1 VRNRQYGGSSWKA
14 FSLLRFFFAVWKK
27 NEVPPRTRA
36 TQIDQHEIKFNEAR
50 GEQTAQT
57 TVHRRQ
63 AKSLGKPD
71 RNTQHE

>member
-1 VRNRQYGGSSWKA
+1 
-14 FSLLRFFFAVWKK
+14 
-27 NEVPPRTRA
+27 VPPRTMA